1 MDIVSSVPW
10 SRLNNQKMMTLNEI
24 VHSELFRLPNCRA
37 ILLPV
42 VIKRVKELLT
52 GPLEVSW
59 FFLSFTVK

>member
-1 MDIVSSVPW
+1 
-10 SRLNNQKMMTLNEI
+10 MMTLNEI